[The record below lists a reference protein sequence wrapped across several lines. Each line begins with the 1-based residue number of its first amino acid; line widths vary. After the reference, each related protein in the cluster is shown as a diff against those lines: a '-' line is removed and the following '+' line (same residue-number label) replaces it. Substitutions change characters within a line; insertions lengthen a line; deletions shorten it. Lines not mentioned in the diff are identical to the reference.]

1 MIDENDL
8 AHLTPTQKAA
18 ILESLY
24 LMVAIDRQLD
34 PEEIKRFDAEVQQ
47 IPWQLDT
54 SVLNLVIDKARLR
67 VKSTVQREGW
77 MAWIKEIALSVEA
90 PPLREKVIASMA
102 KLALSVSPNL
112 DPRERGLINAFA
124 DAFALKPDAIARL
137 QATFGPQNA

>member
-1 MIDENDL
+1 MIDETDL
-8 AHLTPTQKAA
+8 AQLTPTQKAA

-34 PEEIKRFDAEVQQ
+34 PEEIKRFDSEVRQ
-47 IPWQLDT
+47 IPWQLDAT
-54 SVLNLVIDKARLR
+54 VLNLVIDKARLR

-77 MAWIKEIALSVEA
+77 MAWIKEISLSVEA
-90 PPLREKVIASMA
+90 PPLREKVIAAMA

-124 DAFALKPDAIARL
+124 DAFALTPDAIARL
-137 QATFGPQNA
+137 QATFGPKKA